1 MRVLV
6 IPADTQPCTPVTIDD
21 AAWHTKLSELVGG
34 PIGRAAYDWDVV
46 LWVRQDTATHLPANV
61 RATRYAFGQSQAAV
75 LHNSSPDRPLYSL
88 HGTVVITG
96 RDHHDGD
103 PPEDVP
109 TRLYRLFG
117 VDHA

>member
-6 IPADTQPCTPVTIDD
+6 IPADTQPCTSATIHA
-21 AAWHTKLSELVGG
+21 AAWHTELSEPVGG
-34 PIGRAAYDWDVV
+34 PIHRAAYDWDVV
-46 LWVRQDTATHLPANV
+46 LWVRQDTATQPSANA

-75 LHNSSPDRPLYSL
+75 LHNTSPDRPSYWS
-88 HGTVVITG
+88 HGAVLITG
-96 RDHHDGD
+96 RDHHNGD

-117 VDHA
+117 VEHP